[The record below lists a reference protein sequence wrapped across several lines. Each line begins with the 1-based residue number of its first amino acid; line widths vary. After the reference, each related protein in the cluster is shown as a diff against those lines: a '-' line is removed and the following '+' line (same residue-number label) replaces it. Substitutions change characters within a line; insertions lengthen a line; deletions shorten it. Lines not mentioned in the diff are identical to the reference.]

1 MNETVLAEQIFF
13 AKEAADYLGITPQR
27 LSKLIQEGKIKP
39 LKKNNSGTIF
49 HIDELN
55 RRKEEVEIFKNVS
68 TKSSENAFKID
79 TKVKQEALNYS
90 TLMNVLEVTEKELE
104 PKFIEFG
111 KLHSINTPIDLGD
124 MCKQYASYFGISEDI
139 LLKEYQQAKKSFLSL
154 KKTDEILKKGNED
167 YPPMLAKTKQAPRFL
182 YIRGKKSLLY
192 ETRTIALVGSRQAS
206 DIAKDNTKQIAEVLG
221 KNGITVVSGLAKGID
236 ATAHDAALNS
246 GYNTIAVI
254 GTNLNQ
260 YYPPENKE
268 IQLEI
273 EKKGLV
279 VSQFSPAS
287 KTKRCFF
294 PLRNGVLS
302 GLSLATIVMEANKIS
317 GALKQVEFAMKQKRQ
332 VLIPESV
339 LKVEDI
345 TWPARY
351 IEKGAKLV
359 RNQMDIL
366 RILSE
371 NNIFKLDCLQRTM
384 QQTLEGLS
392 I

>member
-1 MNETVLAEQIFF
+1 MNETILAEQIFF

-27 LSKLIQEGKIKP
+27 LSALIKEGKIKP

-55 RRKEEVEIFKNVS
+55 RRKEEVEIFKKVS
-68 TKSSENAFKID
+68 TKSSKNSFKID

-104 PKFIEFG
+104 PKFIEFA
-111 KLHSINTPIDLGD
+111 KLHSIDTPIDLGD
-124 MCKQYASYFGISEDI
+124 MCKQYASYFGINEDI
-139 LLKEYQQAKKSFLSL
+139 LLNEYHQAKKAFLSL
-154 KKTDEILKKGNED
+154 REKDEILKKGNED
-167 YPPMLAKTKQAPRFL
+167 YPPMLAKIKQAPRFL
-182 YIRGKKSLLY
+182 YIRGKKFLLY
-192 ETRTIALVGSRQAS
+192 ETRTVALVGSRQAS
-206 DIAKDNTKQIAEVLG
+206 DKAKDNTSQIVKILG
-221 KNGITVVSGLAKGID
+221 ANGITIVSGLAKGID
-236 ATAHDAALNS
+236 VIAHDVALNS

-260 YYPPENKE
+260 YYPTENKK

-279 VSQFSPAS
+279 VSQFSPAN
-287 KTKRCFF
+287 KTKRYFF

-302 GLSLATIVMEANKIS
+302 GLSLATIVMGANKIS
-317 GALKQVEFAMKQKRQ
+317 GALKQVEFAMKQRRQ

-345 TWPARY
+345 T
-351 IEKGAKLV
+351 
-359 RNQMDIL
+359 
-366 RILSE
+366 
-371 NNIFKLDCLQRTM
+371 
-384 QQTLEGLS
+384 
-392 I
+392 